1 MSEGHERLIED
12 CAELLALDDAIEALM
27 MQRTAKRVSI
37 AEQVGTKT
45 EGSQTVEI
53 DEYKIT
59 TRATV
64 KRTVI
69 EDQRGQA
76 LSSIDPRWRDVVGVK
91 HTVNKKR
98 LDQMQQEDRDA
109 WLKMSRAI
117 EAKSQAIGVTVRRV
131 EVTA

>member
-12 CAELLALDDAIEALM
+12 CAELLALDDAIDALM

-53 DEYKIT
+53 DEYRIT

-69 EDQRGQA
+69 EDQLGQA
-76 LSSIDPRWRDVVGVK
+76 LSSIDSRWLDVVKVK
-91 HTVNKKR
+91 HSVDKKR
-98 LDQMQQEDRDA
+98 LDQMQQEDRAA

-117 EAKSQAIGVTVRRV
+117 EAKAQAIGVTVRRV

>member
-1 MSEGHERLIED
+1 MSGHPELIET
-12 CAELLALDDAIEALM
+12 CAEVLALEDAIEALK
-27 MQRTAKRVSI
+27 MQLTAKRVSL
-37 AEQVGTKT
+37 AEMVGTKT
-45 EGSQTVEI
+45 EGSQTVEVG
-53 DEYKIT
+53 EYKIT

-69 EDQRGQA
+69 EDQLGQA
-76 LSSIDPRWRDVVGVK
+76 LTAIDPRWLDVVKVK
-91 HTVNKKR
+91 HSVNKKR

-117 EAKSQAIGVTVRRV
+117 EAKAQAIGVTVRRV

>member
-1 MSEGHERLIED
+1 MSGHPELIET
-12 CAELLALDDAIEALM
+12 CAEVLALEDAIEALK
-27 MQRTAKRVSI
+27 MQLTAKRVSL
-37 AEQVGTKT
+37 AEMVGTKT
-45 EGSQTVEI
+45 EGSQTVEVG
-53 DEYKIT
+53 EYKIT

-69 EDQRGQA
+69 EDQLGQA
-76 LSSIDPRWRDVVGVK
+76 LTAIDPRWLDVVKVK
-91 HTVNKKR
+91 HSVNKKR

>member
-12 CAELLALDDAIEALM
+12 CAELLALDEAIEALM
-27 MQRTAKRVSI
+27 IQRTAKRVSI
-37 AEQVGTKT
+37 AEQVGHRN

-53 DEYKIT
+53 DKFKIT

-69 EDQRGQA
+69 EDQLGQA
-76 LSSIDPRWRDVVGVK
+76 LNSIDSRWLDVVKVK
-91 HTVNKKR
+91 HSVDKKR
-98 LDQMQQEDRDA
+98 LDQMEREDRDA

-117 EAKSQAIGVTVRRV
+117 EAKAQTIGVTVRRV

>member
-1 MSEGHERLIED
+1 MSGHPELIET
-12 CAELLALDDAIEALM
+12 CAELLALDDAIEALT
-27 MQRTAKRVSI
+27 MQRTAKRVSL
-37 AEQVGTKT
+37 AEMVGTKT
-45 EGSQTVEI
+45 EGSQTVEVG
-53 DEYKIT
+53 EYKIT

-69 EDQRGQA
+69 EDQLGQA
-76 LSSIDPRWRDVVGVK
+76 LSSIDPRWLDVVGVK

-117 EAKSQAIGVTVRRV
+117 EAKAQAIGVTVRRV

>member
-1 MSEGHERLIED
+1 MSGHPELIET
-12 CAELLALDDAIEALM
+12 CAEVLALEDAIEALK
-27 MQRTAKRVSI
+27 MQLTAKRVSL
-37 AEQVGTKT
+37 AEMVGTKT
-45 EGSQTVEI
+45 EGSQTVEVG
-53 DEYKIT
+53 EFKIT

-69 EDQRGQA
+69 EDQLGQA
-76 LSSIDPRWRDVVGVK
+76 LTAIDPRWLDVVKVK
-91 HTVNKKR
+91 HSVNKKR

>member
-1 MSEGHERLIED
+1 
-12 CAELLALDDAIEALM
+12 
-27 MQRTAKRVSI
+27 MQLTAKRVSL
-37 AEQVGTKT
+37 AEMVGTKT
-45 EGSQTVEI
+45 EGSQTVEVG
-53 DEYKIT
+53 EYKIT

-69 EDQRGQA
+69 EDQLGQA
-76 LSSIDPRWRDVVGVK
+76 LTAIDPRWLDVVKVK
-91 HTVNKKR
+91 HSVNKKR

>member
-1 MSEGHERLIED
+1 MSGHPELIET
-12 CAELLALDDAIEALM
+12 CAEVLALEDAIEALK
-27 MQRTAKRVSI
+27 MQLTAKRVSL
-37 AEQVGTKT
+37 AEMVGTKT

-69 EDQRGQA
+69 EDQLGQA
-76 LSSIDPRWRDVVGVK
+76 LTAIDPRWLDVVKVK
-91 HTVNKKR
+91 HSVNKKR